1 LPQHLE
7 QTTVI
12 SVETTTLVTDT
23 SETKKDTEQNS
34 DANVEAISGDIQD
47 ENVTVIKCYKVA
59 NDDVQLCVNDEIS
72 VEETEEHP
80 ETNEESDTIE
90 SKDRPIVNADN
101 HQSTKTL
108 DDEIV
113 TNGDDTREENI
124 TTEAN
129 TKIETIKLNESVKAE
144 IDFSID
150 HQKKNSVDLGEDL
163 DIPSLNN
170 TDTSFSDEINFE
182 LSFASDTNL
191 KLSNENLAQENVS
204 LNQPNG
210 NVNHVVTAS

>member
-1 LPQHLE
+1 MRFNFATMTKHP
-7 QTTVI
+7 
-12 SVETTTLVTDT
+12 SKKKTD
-23 SETKKDTEQNS
+23 K
-34 DANVEAISGDIQD
+34 
-47 ENVTVIKCYKVA
+47 
-59 NDDVQLCVNDEIS
+59 
-72 VEETEEHP
+72 TEEHP
-80 ETNEESDTIE
+80 EIHE
-90 SKDRPIVNADN
+90 KFVNAEN

-113 TNGDDTREENI
+113 TNGDDTHDE
-124 TTEAN
+124 EAN

-144 IDFSID
+144 IDFSTD

-191 KLSNENLAQENVS
+191 KLSNENLAQENVC